1 MKQGQSIK
9 WIAEDNQGTFEHIGI
24 ILNASP
30 THITIN
36 TQFGEITIPS
46 DDGTITS
53 YDGVVNL
60 KPQPI
65 SQPTRT
71 PKSTKKQRSGTKK
84 EKALSLYKNMMS
96 GDGTHPTRKLFIDTL
111 ISSLNMTP
119 AGASTYAAM
128 CKKHFSN

>member
-9 WIAEDNQGTFEHIGI
+9 WVSKDDQGRFEHVGI
-24 ILNASP
+24 ILNTSP

-36 TQFGEITIPS
+36 TQFGEIIIPS
-46 DDGTITS
+46 DDGTITP
-53 YDGVVNL
+53 YDGIVNL

-65 SQPTRT
+65 TQSTT
-71 PKSTKKQRSGTKK
+71 TTKSTKKQRSGTKK
-84 EKALSLYKNMMS
+84 EKALSLYKNMTS
-96 GDGTHPTRKLFIDTL
+96 GDGTHPTRKLFIQTL